1 MRDKLE
7 FTEMFMQKQLEIL
20 DKEIDLLQQDKSTR
34 GIMLMGSVAYGTA
47 TDDSD
52 LDILVLCDKD
62 EFISKYID
70 NILVEIHFQK
80 LVTMRK
86 KLESNPM
93 EVYKYIYS
101 KIIVDDGKLTELSA
115 EAHEIYNNY
124 KTPDKEKKNI
134 VYWLSSTKRKLL
146 SAIRS
151 NDDVKISYLVST
163 NTWKVLEG
171 VWAINNKPI
180 PPSSLAFNTH
190 NALSFP
196 LDNWFEDLFV
206 EDILSR
212 ANTMIKIIDIICK

>member
-1 MRDKLE
+1 MR
-7 FTEMFMQKQLEIL
+7 KQLEIL
-20 DKEIDLLQQDKSTR
+20 DKEIDLLQQNKSTR

-47 TDDSD
+47 TDESD

-62 EFISKYID
+62 EFVSKYID

-80 LVTMRK
+80 LITMRK

-134 VYWLSSTKRKLL
+134 VYWLLATKSKLL
-146 SAIRS
+146 SAIKN

-190 NALSFP
+190 NVLSLP
-196 LDNWFEDLFV
+196 LDNWFEGLFV

>member
-1 MRDKLE
+1 MK
-7 FTEMFMQKQLEIL
+7 KQLEIL

-62 EFISKYID
+62 EFISKYVE

-80 LVTMRK
+80 LDTMRK

-93 EVYKYIYS
+93 EVYKYLYS
-101 KIIVDDGKLTELSA
+101 KIIIDDGELIELSA
-115 EAHEIYNNY
+115 KAHELYNNY

-134 VYWLSSTKRKLL
+134 IYWLSATKSKLL
-146 SAIRS
+146 SAIKS
-151 NDDVKISYLVST
+151 NDNVKISYLVST

-180 PPSSLAFNTH
+180 PPSSLAFSTYSV
-190 NALSFP
+190 LSLP
-196 LDNWFEDLFV
+196 LDNWFEGLFV
-206 EDILSR
+206 EDTLSR
-212 ANTMIKIIDIICK
+212 ANTMKTIIDIICK